1 MVLGVAALLA
11 VTAGIVVAVSWEA
24 IMSTGQGNA
33 EAMWVDRSSDVIV
46 VRNPSIM
53 NDAVLYNGSFS
64 VGQDGCLYV
73 TVVEEGETTYLAAIN
88 PSATINRD
96 AVSDRGIS
104 YKMGDTAWFSNAA
117 LRGQLPSEALSI
129 CQGAGEVFGVSLVAP
144 SDP

>member
-1 MVLGVAALLA
+1 
-11 VTAGIVVAVSWEA
+11 
-24 IMSTGQGNA
+24 MSTGQGDA
-33 EAMWVDRSSDVIV
+33 EAMWVDRSSDVTV

-53 NDAVLYNGSFS
+53 NDAVLYSGSFS

-73 TVVEEGETTYLAAIN
+73 TVVGEGETTYLAAIN

-104 YKMGDTAWFSNAA
+104 YNMGDTAWFSNAA

-129 CQGAGEVFGVSLVAP
+129 CQGADEVFGVSLVARP
-144 SDP
+144 DP

>member
-1 MVLGVAALLA
+1 MVGVAALLA
-11 VTAGIVVAVSWEA
+11 VTAGVVLAVSWKT
-24 IMSTGQGNA
+24 ITSTGQGNA

-64 VGQDGCLYV
+64 VGQDNCLYV
-73 TVVEEGETTYLAAIN
+73 TVAEGGEETTYLAAIN
-88 PSATINRD
+88 PSATIKRD

-104 YKMGDTAWFSNAA
+104 YRMGDTAWFSNAA